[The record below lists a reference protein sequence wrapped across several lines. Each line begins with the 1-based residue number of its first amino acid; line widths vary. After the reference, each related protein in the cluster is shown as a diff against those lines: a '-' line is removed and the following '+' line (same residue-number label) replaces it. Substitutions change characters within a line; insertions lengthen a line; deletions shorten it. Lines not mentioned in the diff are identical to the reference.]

1 MIIQLKEVR
10 IMCKK
15 ILIFCL
21 VLSLT
26 ACRSNQEAEIST
38 TIVENVTPINHI
50 EPIDVDGGN
59 PENINNYDDVIKL
72 LKNEYYEYVNRDY
85 DTGWDNL
92 ISYIN
97 KCYYSIFDIDNNGVD
112 EIILYTHKDKG
123 TILYMFTMY
132 NDKPLCLINSVGDHE
147 IGYYTYY
154 TLIGD
159 SIICKHSKGNIDFD
173 EYAYYL
179 MKDNKLVLIDKVFD
193 GYIKVEKDKWE
204 RKIIYTKDG
213 VEKEVDLD
221 DERKILQQ
229 YDSITTNERKTLECS
244 LDINSNYSVNTK

>member
-15 ILIFCL
+15 ILILCL

-38 TIVENVTPINHI
+38 TIVENVTSINHI
-50 EPIDVDGGN
+50 YGGN

-72 LKNEYYEYVNRDY
+72 LKKEYSEYINRDY
-85 DTGWDNL
+85 DMGWANL
-92 ISYIN
+92 ISSID

-112 EIILYTHKDKG
+112 EIIIFTDKDKG
-123 TILYMFTMY
+123 VILYMFTMY
-132 NDKPLCLINSVGDHE
+132 DGKPFCLINSVGYYE
-147 IGYYTYY
+147 EEYYTDY

-159 SIICKHSKGNIDFD
+159 SIICKHSHGNIDFD

-179 MKDNKLVLIDKVFD
+179 MKDNKLVLIEKVFN
-193 GYIKVEKDKWE
+193 GYIEVEKDNWE

-213 VEKEVDLD
+213 VEREVDFD

>member
-1 MIIQLKEVR
+1 MY
-10 IMCKK
+10 KK
-15 ILIFCL
+15 MLILFM
-21 VLSLT
+21 VLSLSSCGT
-26 ACRSNQEAEIST
+26 IQVAKLNT
-38 TIVENVTPINHI
+38 TKVLNDTSINPI
-50 EPIDVDGGN
+50 EPINIYGGN

-85 DTGWDNL
+85 DTGWTNL
-92 ISYIN
+92 ISSID

-132 NDKPLCLINSVGDHE
+132 NDKPFCLINSVGDHE

-193 GYIKVEKDKWE
+193 GYIKVEKDNWE
-204 RKIIYTKDG
+204 RKIIHTKDG
-213 VEKEVDLD
+213 VEREVDFD

-229 YDSITTNERKTLECS
+229 YDSITTNERKVLECS
-244 LDINSNYSVNTK
+244 LDINSDYSVNIQ